1 MNLKQTRFKR
11 TLYNE
16 QKLGAYYTDVN
27 HAERLGQLFSLKGET
42 CVLEPSVGDASAL
55 RAFIEQVEGNK
66 YKLFGV
72 ELNSLTYEE
81 VKNKLHFA
89 LNEDFLKGVRI
100 STKAFS
106 LCFSNPPYF
115 TMEDGSRS
123 ETEFIKKMYSY
134 ISVGGYLV
142 LIIPRAALEDMEF
155 TRDYAARFE
164 TMEIF
169 KFDDSEYA
177 KYHQYA
183 LIATRRRSIGVARDE
198 LMQLREDIAKDQFPN
213 LPPKDEFAG
222 ERYEVPESK
231 ESDVV
236 LFTTVKFNYAQAA
249 ASLNRSPLFEK
260 TKIAMVKPYVSMKVG
275 NPVLPLKKDHLY
287 LSSIAGAGEGLAGR
301 IEDKDLHLQR
311 GTVNVEQFIT
321 LEERNGETVEV
332 VTSRSVPAINII
344 DNYGHII
351 SLK

>member
-1 MNLKQTRFKR
+1 MKQTSFKR

-16 QKLGAYYTDVN
+16 QKLGAYYTDVG

-55 RAFIEQVEGNK
+55 HAFAEKVEGK
-66 YKLFGV
+66 EKLKLFGV
-72 ELNSLTYEE
+72 ELNSQTYEE
-81 VKNKLHFA
+81 VKNKLHFS
-89 LNEDFLKGVRI
+89 LNNDFLKGVRI
-100 STKAFS
+100 STKSFS

-123 ETEFIKKMYSY
+123 ETEFVKKMYSY
-134 ISVGGYLV
+134 ISVGGFLV
-142 LIIPRAALEDMEF
+142 LIIPRAALEDTEF

-164 TMEIF
+164 TKKVF
-169 KFDDSEYA
+169 KFDPSEYA

-183 LIATRRRSIGVARDE
+183 LIATRRPSIGVSRDE
-198 LMQLREDIAKDQFPN
+198 LVRLRDRISEDQFPN
-213 LPPKDEFAG
+213 LPTKDGFTG
-222 ERYEVPESK
+222 ERYLVPESK

-236 LFTTVKFNYAQAA
+236 LFTTVKFDFAQAA
-249 ASLNRSPLFEK
+249 SSLNRSPLYDR

-287 LSSIAGAGEGLAGR
+287 LSSIAGAGEGLAGS

-311 GTVNVEQFIT
+311 GTVNVEQFVT
-321 LEERNGETVEV
+321 LEERNGEVVEV

-344 DNYGHII
+344 DNSGHII
-351 SLK
+351 TLK